1 MHNVTWENFY
11 PTEMLRIKRRVRGR
25 SHMAHLL
32 EVISCQSWM
41 VAPKVPDPNWWS
53 YTLDEE
59 KSGYWR
65 ILEGSDLSY
74 IVL

>member
-1 MHNVTWENFY
+1 
-11 PTEMLRIKRRVRGR
+11 
-25 SHMAHLL
+25 MAHLL